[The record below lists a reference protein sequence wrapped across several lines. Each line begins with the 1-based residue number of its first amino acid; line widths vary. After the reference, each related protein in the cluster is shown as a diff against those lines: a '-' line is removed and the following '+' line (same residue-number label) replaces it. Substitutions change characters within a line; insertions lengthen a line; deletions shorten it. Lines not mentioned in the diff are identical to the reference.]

1 MPVEPDNDRRLQDV
15 ADALRGRLGE
25 AVLLH
30 LSLAKDG
37 LIVKLRPAGLRDAL
51 LFLKEDQGFNA
62 LLDIIALDRLKR
74 GSAGPGPASPRF
86 EVLYQLYRF
95 PAGLR
100 IRLSVE
106 AMEGEEIASAQPIY
120 KSADWAER
128 EAYDM
133 FGIRFAGH
141 PCLRRIYLPDDFEG
155 FPLRKDFPLEGT
167 KRGL

>member
-1 MPVEPDNDRRLQDV
+1 MPAASADDRRLQDV
-15 ADALRGRLGE
+15 AEALRGRFGD
-25 AVLLH
+25 AVLETFLG
-30 LSLAKDG
+30 KDG
-37 LIVKLRPAGLRDAL
+37 LIVRLRPARLREAL
-51 LFLKEDQGFNA
+51 TFLKENQGFNA
-62 LLDIIALDRLKR
+62 LQDIIALDRLKTV
-74 GSAGPGPASPRF
+74 GPSADRPRF

-95 PAGLR
+95 PEGLR
-100 IRLSVE
+100 LRLSVE
-106 AMEGEEIASAQPIY
+106 AAEGEEIDSAQPVY

-141 PCLRRIYLPDDFEG
+141 PDLRRIYLPDDFEG

>member
-1 MPVEPDNDRRLQDV
+1 MPAASADDRRLQDV
-15 ADALRGRLGE
+15 AESLRGRFGDAVVETFLG
-25 AVLLH
+25 
-30 LSLAKDG
+30 KDG
-37 LIVKLRPAGLRDAL
+37 LIVRLRPARLREAL
-51 LFLKEDQGFNA
+51 TFLKENQGFNA
-62 LLDIIALDRLKR
+62 LQDIIALDNRKTADPA
-74 GSAGPGPASPRF
+74 AGRPRF

-95 PAGLR
+95 PEGLR
-100 IRLSVE
+100 LRLSVE
-106 AMEGEEIASAQPIY
+106 AAEGEELDSAQPVY

-141 PCLRRIYLPDDFEG
+141 PDLRRIYLPDDFEG

>member
-30 LSLAKDG
+30 LSLARDG

-51 LFLKEDQGFNA
+51 FFLKEDLGFNA
-62 LLDIIALDRLKR
+62 LLDIIALDRLKT
-74 GSAGPGPASPRF
+74 AGPNADRTRF

-106 AMEGEEIASAQPIY
+106 VMEGEEIASAQPIY

-141 PCLRRIYLPDDFEG
+141 PGLRRIYLPEDFEG
-155 FPLRKDFPLEGT
+155 FPLRKDYPLDGT
-167 KRGL
+167 KSGL